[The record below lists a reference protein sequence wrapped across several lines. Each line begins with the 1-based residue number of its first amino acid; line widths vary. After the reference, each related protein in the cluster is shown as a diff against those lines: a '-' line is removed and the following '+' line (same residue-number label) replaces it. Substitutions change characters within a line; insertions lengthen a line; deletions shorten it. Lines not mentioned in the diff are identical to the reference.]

1 MSCRKKWERREKG
14 KDVTD
19 EMNDASAQGNKKK
32 KKIGFLVL
40 GVIVLLGA
48 VALFFYLRYK
58 ATNIT
63 TDDAFI
69 DGRIHTIASRIK
81 GTVKAVYVKENQ
93 AVRQGD
99 LLIEIDPA
107 DYEVKVQEA
116 VSGVNAEKAKFAE
129 AEARIGVSRTQLAE
143 LGAAVETAKA
153 GLDLQEALLRQAAWD
168 SERAE
173 NLYKSETISRERYEK
188 TVTAYNVV
196 MAQVRAAKEQ
206 LKQAE
211 KALETQKAVTKQ
223 VEALK
228 EAQHS
233 AIREKEAKYHAARL
247 NLGYTKIYAP
257 SDGYVTKK
265 SVETGNQIETGQPL
279 MAVVPLDD
287 IWVTANYKE
296 TQLEK
301 IRPGQKVKIKVDT
314 YSGKSFSG
322 RVESIMSGTGAV
334 FSLFPPENATGNYV
348 KVVQRIP
355 VKIVLDRDTDKE
367 HVLRIGMSVVPTV
380 LIE

>member
-1 MSCRKKWERREKG
+1 M
-14 KDVTD
+14 TD

-58 ATNIT
+58 ATHIT

-116 VSGVNAEKAKFAE
+116 MSGVSAEKAKFAE

-153 GLDLQEALLRQAAWD
+153 GLDLQEALLRQAARD

-188 TVTAYNVV
+188 TVTAYNVA

-247 NLGYTKIYAP
+247 NFGYTKIYAP
-257 SDGYVTKK
+257 SDGYITKK

-296 TQLEK
+296 TLLEK

-314 YSGKSFSG
+314 YSRKSFSG

-355 VKIVLDRDTDKE
+355 VKIVLDKDTDKE